1 MLTIRI
7 VSLVAIATAS
17 LGLSACTS
25 FEDLSRQ
32 PMPYIEPGF
41 GNRAFPG
48 DENTRLGRAHF
59 IAGEYGLAE
68 QAYRRAVE
76 VTPQNGQAWLGL
88 AASYDRIGRYD
99 LAARS
104 YQNARRYLGENYVVL
119 NNEGYS

>member
-1 MLTIRI
+1 MNVVGKIFIVVAGLT
-7 VSLVAIATAS
+7 V
-17 LGLSACTS
+17 SACTS

-41 GNRAFPG
+41 GNRVFPG

-59 IAGEYGLAE
+59 IAGDYGLAE

-88 AASYDRIGRYD
+88 ASSYDRIGRYD
-99 LAARS
+99 LAAR
-104 YQNARRYLGENYVVL
+104 A
-119 NNEGYS
+119 